1 MSISSVTLHWA
12 GATGDVTADAVE
24 YTAVYRVQTSSTAD
38 GPAAIAAYFRANGPW
53 LNSSYSFGGDA
64 DSSAKC
70 TKVSIPRH
78 VAGSANVWEV
88 TFTFSTQAGGAGG
101 GNSAQ
106 QVDPDGNA
114 VQNPLDFRPLVWIAG
129 NTTSEPAE
137 EAYYLG
143 GFTHPIQKFAI
154 GQKIRVQNSAGDRI
168 DSPPIQIDKPIA
180 RIYVRVN
187 RAFFDVTRLG
197 MVGSILNQKVKFKGF
212 LMYDGT
218 FPAGTLKL
226 TDISV
231 QMKRESVEVGGV
243 RAIEDYK
250 EITSELAYNP
260 DGWAYQLYD
269 LGFNR
274 QAAAGDPD
282 GKGGTVSFTDILDGL
297 AIKAPILDPVLGTPV
312 KSPQLLDGAGQPLQ
326 DPNAAPV
333 KITYRVQETFLLASN
348 TYLTDAMEVA
358 P

>member
-1 MSISSVTLHWA
+1 
-12 GATGDVTADAVE
+12 
-24 YTAVYRVQTSSTAD
+24 
-38 GPAAIAAYFRANGPW
+38 
-53 LNSSYSFGGDA
+53 
-64 DSSAKC
+64 
-70 TKVSIPRH
+70 
-78 VAGSANVWEV
+78 V
-88 TFTFSTQAGGAGG
+88 TFTFSTQAGAAGG

-106 QVDPDGNA
+106 QVDANGNPT
-114 VQNPLDFRPLVWIAG
+114 QNPLDFRPLVWIAG

-143 GFTHPIQKFAI
+143 GFTHPVQKFAI

-197 MVGSILNQKVKFKGF
+197 MVGSVLNQKAKFKGF

-218 FPAGTLKL
+218 FPSGTLKL

-231 QMKRESVEVGGV
+231 QMKRESIEVGGV

-250 EITSELAYNP
+250 EITLELAFNP

-333 KITYRVQETFLLASN
+333 KITYRVQETFLLASL
-348 TYLTDAMEVA
+348 TYLADAMEVA

>member
-1 MSISSVTLHWA
+1 MAISSVTLHWS
-12 GATGDVTADAVE
+12 GATGDVTSDSVE

-53 LNSSYSFGGDA
+53 LNSGYSFGGDS
-64 DSSAKC
+64 DSTAKC

-88 TFTFSTQAGGAGG
+88 TFTFSTQAAGSGG

-106 QVDPDGNA
+106 QVDSQGNA
-114 VQNPLDFRPLVWIAG
+114 TQNPLDFRPLVWIAG

-143 GFTHPIQKFAI
+143 GFTHPVQKFAI

-168 DSPPIQIDKPIA
+168 DSPPIQIDKPVA

-187 RAFFDVTRLG
+187 RAFFDITRLA
-197 MVGSILNQKVKFKGF
+197 MLGSVLSQKSQFKGF
-212 LMYDGT
+212 LGYDGT
-218 FPAGTLKL
+218 FAAGTLKI
-226 TDISV
+226 TDIAV
-231 QMKRESVEVGGV
+231 QMKRESIEVNGV
-243 RAIEDYK
+243 RGIEDYK
-250 EITSELAYNP
+250 EITTELAYKP

-297 AIKAPILDPVLGTPV
+297 AIRAPILDPVFGTPV

-348 TYLTDAMEVA
+348 TYLSDAMEVA